1 MLFHINILW
10 SLADSRYFL
19 PLPTIYTTNNLKM
32 VSLGPLFE
40 TLGNLEMFLP
50 EMYPGPTIQLTH
62 ELDAFAY
69 FYQNKW

>member
-1 MLFHINILW
+1 
-10 SLADSRYFL
+10 
-19 PLPTIYTTNNLKM
+19 M

-69 FYQNKW
+69 FYQNKS

>member
-1 MLFHINILW
+1 
-10 SLADSRYFL
+10 
-19 PLPTIYTTNNLKM
+19 M
-32 VSLGPLFE
+32 VSLGPFFE

-50 EMYPGPTIQLTH
+50 EILYPGPTIQLTH